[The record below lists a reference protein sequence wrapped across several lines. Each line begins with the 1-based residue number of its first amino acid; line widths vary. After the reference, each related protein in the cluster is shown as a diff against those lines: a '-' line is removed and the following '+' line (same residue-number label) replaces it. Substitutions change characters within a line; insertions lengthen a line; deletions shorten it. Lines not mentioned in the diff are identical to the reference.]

1 MLAGD
6 DITPTNGG
14 FSFHDQKVADVF
26 NRHVALSVPEYDH
39 VQRLVG
45 KLSRFFLH
53 DGAEV
58 IDYGC
63 ATGRTIEEI
72 AHENTGRRVRYVGV
86 DESAPMCVKA
96 SERFRTLGIEFD
108 VLNSSLMRVQPTG
121 KTSFIVAIYALQ
133 FMTIADR
140 ADALRMMAQARK
152 GAGLIIVEK
161 TTPDESGFAVPFSD
175 IHHDEKLA
183 AYSPE
188 EVIGKARS
196 LRGVL
201 RPMTMS
207 DTESMLRDAGW
218 KPQRFWQNLSFVGWV
233 CTK

>member
-1 MLAGD
+1 MKSGD
-6 DITPTNGG
+6 GIESPASG
-14 FSFHDQKVADVF
+14 FSFHDQHVANVF
-26 NRHVALSVPEYDH
+26 DRHVALSVPEYDH

-45 KLSRFFLH
+45 NLSMFFLH

-63 ATGRTIEEI
+63 ATGRTIEEMV
-72 AHENTGRRVRYVGV
+72 HENSGRRVRYVGV
-86 DESAPMCVKA
+86 DESAPMCMKA
-96 SERFRTLGIEFD
+96 SERLRTLGIEFD
-108 VLNSSLMRVQPTG
+108 VLNSSLMRVQPTS
-121 KTSFIVAIYALQ
+121 KTAFIVAIYALQ

-152 GAGLIIVEK
+152 GTGLVLVEK
-161 TTPDESGFAVPFSD
+161 TIPDEPGFAVPFSD
-175 IHHDEKLA
+175 IHHDDKLA

>member
-1 MLAGD
+1 MKSGD
-6 DITPTNGG
+6 GIESPASG
-14 FSFHDQKVADVF
+14 FSFHDQRVADVF
-26 NRHVALSVPEYDH
+26 DRHVALSVPEYDH

-63 ATGRTIEEI
+63 ATGRTIEDI
-72 AHENTGRRVRYVGV
+72 SRENAGRRVRYIGV
-86 DESAPMCVKA
+86 DESAPMCAKA
-96 SERFRTLGIEFD
+96 SERLQTLGIEFD
-108 VLNSSLMRVQPTG
+108 VLNSSLMRVQPTS

-152 GAGLIIVEK
+152 GAGLIVVEK
-161 TTPDESGFAVPFSD
+161 TTPDEPGFAVPFSD

-183 AYSPE
+183 TYSPE
-188 EVIGKARS
+188 EVIGKTRS

-207 DTESMLRDAGW
+207 DTESMLRDASW